1 MIDEYIYIC
10 RGEGRREGGEK
21 WGGIMGLV
29 ISIDRGRVELTLLYQ
44 L

>member
-1 MIDEYIYIC
+1 MIDEYIYVVVKG
-10 RGEGRREGGEK
+10 RGREGEK

-29 ISIDRGRVELTLLYQ
+29 ISIDRGRIELTLSYQ